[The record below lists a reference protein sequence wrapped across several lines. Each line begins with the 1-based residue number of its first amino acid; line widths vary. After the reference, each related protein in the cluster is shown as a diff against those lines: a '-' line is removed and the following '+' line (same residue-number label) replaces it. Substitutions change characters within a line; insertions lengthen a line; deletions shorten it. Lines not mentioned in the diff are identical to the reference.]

1 MPDQTERVLRL
12 VRDVLGLDALGAYE
26 HGSAVLG
33 GMQPTSDIDILV
45 ITGRLAT
52 PVEKRRLV
60 DGLLTISARFPPPGP
75 ERCVEVTVVAQPQVR
90 PWRYPPSLDLQYG
103 EWLRDRFERG
113 DGSPL
118 QAAVNPDLTTLLTIA
133 LLGNRPLLGPPP
145 RELLD
150 PVPAEDCIEAM
161 VGDIDGFMDEF
172 EQDTRNLLLRLA
184 RIWQTVV
191 TGVIARKDRAARWA
205 QERLP
210 PDDRQLLER
219 ARAMYLGR
227 QPDDWTD
234 LASEARATADHMISE
249 IRREAARRR
258 GRVVLVN
265 FWTYTCINW
274 LRTLPYVRAWAHKYQ
289 DHGLVVVGVQAYAF
303 TFG

>member
-1 MPDQTERVLRL
+1 MAAQTERVLRL
-12 VRDVLGLDALGAYE
+12 ARDVLGHDALGAYE

-52 PVEKRRLV
+52 PAEKRQLV
-60 DGLLTISARFPPPGP
+60 DGLLVISAPFPPPGP
-75 ERCVEVTVVAQPQVR
+75 ERCVEVTVVAQTQVR
-90 PWRYPPSLDLQYG
+90 PWRYPPSFDLQYG
-103 EWLRDRFERG
+103 EWLRDRFEHG
-113 DGSPL
+113 DSSLL

-133 LLGNRPLLGPPP
+133 LLGDRPLFGPPP

-150 PVPAEDCIEAM
+150 PVPAEDCITAM

-172 EQDTRNLLLRLA
+172 EEDTRNLLLTLA

-191 TGVIARKDRAARWA
+191 TGVIDRKDRAARWA

-210 PDDRQLLER
+210 ADDRQLLER

-234 LASEARATADHMISE
+234 LASEARATADHMISQ
-249 IRREAARRR
+249 IRRAAARRQP
-258 GRVVLVN
+258 GQA
-265 FWTYTCINW
+265 
-274 LRTLPYVRAWAHKYQ
+274 LRLAN
-289 DHGLVVVGVQAYAF
+289 
-303 TFG
+303 TFSASSDYDS